1 MQTDVCKG
9 CPHYTCIL
17 WRCFC
22 IWKGND
28 PSRFQSSSSG
38 AMYVLLRLVLPM
50 LSQAEIMKMEKQ
62 YFSFMFFCKL
72 GRWKPNYRGEMKLQK
87 YLEKLMH
94 YHILYIWKSKHS
106 IRNPHKFSHTMY
118 AQHCRGKVY
127 YILIKT
133 RVRANHI

>member
-1 MQTDVCKG
+1 MLEQSYGPEYYYQINQFTLLIRFCKQMYAKAV
-9 CPHYTCIL
+9 HYTCTVEML
-17 WRCFC
+17 C

-28 PSRFQSSSSG
+28 PSRFQSSSR

-94 YHILYIWKSKHS
+94 YHILYIWKSKHFAVNS
-106 IRNPHKFSHTMY
+106 TIFLLK
-118 AQHCRGKVY
+118 
-127 YILIKT
+127 
-133 RVRANHI
+133 RV